1 MVSKWLESDLIQLIR
16 KEGSLELRR
25 LFFLS
30 CYVGLLGAGL
40 IALVNQAASRVEKE
54 EPVTLLFFV
63 FVALLLLFLYLTRIS
78 NRENISATQN
88 LVHKFRMRVMY
99 QILRADI
106 LSVDRIGRTE
116 ILTALSRDAQMISGS
131 IIVLVNTLQGAA
143 LLFFC
148 VLYLGVISLPAA
160 IVAVIFGVVIFLIF
174 SQNIQSAH
182 VGLYEAWAEESNV
195 YSRFSDFLY
204 GYKEV
209 VLNSN
214 RALDMTNDLVYTS
227 KRAKNLKAESLIN
240 LSNNYSYIQ
249 LMFYVLV
256 AIMIFVVP
264 IFSSKFSE
272 HVVMVSTTALF
283 MIGSLTGII
292 QSLPVLSQANT
303 SARELQKLST
313 ELESITKDEDLVNQ
327 EFSPEIESIALKEI
341 CYQYLDPKGVP
352 KFSIGPVS
360 YEFKKGLVY
369 FIRGNNGCG
378 KTSLIKVLTGL
389 YKATSGYIFVNGQRV
404 LSPTSSSYRNLFSAI
419 FSDFYL
425 FKRLYGL
432 GDADEKLIDELLDT
446 LEIKE
451 KIKINRLE
459 FGDLNLST
467 GQKKRLALL
476 VSMLEKRQVII
487 LDEWA
492 ADQDPEFR
500 KFFYEAIIPKLKAE
514 GKIIIAITHD
524 DGYFHMAD
532 HLLLIEN
539 GQMTDL
545 TPLGGGK

>member
-1 MVSKWLESDLIQLIR
+1 MVSRWLESDLIRLIR

-40 IALVNQAASRVEKE
+40 IALVNQAASHVEKE
-54 EPVTLLFFV
+54 ESVTLLFFI
-63 FVALLLLFLYLTRIS
+63 FIGLLLLFLYLTKIS
-78 NRENISATQN
+78 NKENISATQN

-148 VLYLGVISLPAA
+148 VLYLSFISIPAA
-160 IVAVIFGVVIFLIF
+160 LVAVAFGVVIFTIF
-174 SQNIQSAH
+174 SKNIQSAH
-182 VGLYEAWAEESNV
+182 EGLYEAWAEESNV

-209 VLNSN
+209 VLNSE
-214 RALDMTNDLVYTS
+214 RALDMTNDLIYTS

-240 LSNNYSYIQ
+240 LSNNFSYIQ

-256 AIMIFVVP
+256 GIMIFIVP
-264 IFSSKFSE
+264 IFFSKFSE

-303 SARELQKLST
+303 SAKELQKLSDD
-313 ELESITKDEDLVNQ
+313 LESIVDIGDSVNQ
-327 EFSPEIESIALKEI
+327 QFPDVVDSIILKDI
-341 CYQYLDPKGVP
+341 CYQYLDLKGVP
-352 KFSIGPVS
+352 QFSIGPVT

-389 YKATSGYIFVNGQRV
+389 YKATSGFIFVNNQRV
-404 LSPTSSSYRNLFSAI
+404 LNPCSSSYRNLFSAI

-425 FKRLYGL
+425 FKKLYGL
-432 GDADEKLIDELLDT
+432 RNVDEQTINDLLNA
-446 LEIKE
+446 LEIRD
-451 KIKINRLE
+451 KIEIKHYE
-459 FGDLNLST
+459 FSDLNLST

-476 VSMLEKRQVII
+476 VSILEERNVII

-500 KFFYEAIIPKLKAE
+500 KFFYESIIPKFKKD

-524 DGYFHMAD
+524 ESYFHLAD
-532 HLLLIEN
+532 HLLMVDN
-539 GQMTDL
+539 GVISEMNS
-545 TPLGGGK
+545 TPS

>member
-1 MVSKWLESDLIQLIR
+1 MVLKWLESDLIQLIR

-40 IALVNQAASRVEKE
+40 IALVNQAASRVENE

-78 NRENISATQN
+78 NKENISATQN

-106 LSVDRIGRTE
+106 LSVDKIGRTE

-131 IIVLVNTLQGAA
+131 IIVLVNTLQGAS

-148 VLYLGVISLPAA
+148 VIYLGFVSLPAA
-160 IVAVIFGVVIFLIF
+160 FVAVIFGAVIFIIF
-174 SQNIQSAH
+174 SQNIQRAH
-182 VGLYEAWAEESNV
+182 EGLYEAWAEESNV
-195 YSRFSDFLY
+195 YNRFSDFLY

-209 VLNSN
+209 VLNSD
-214 RALDMTNDLVYTS
+214 RALDMTNDLIYTS
-227 KRAKNLKAESLIN
+227 KRAKNLKAESLIG

-256 AIMIFVVP
+256 AIMIFIVP
-264 IFSSKFSE
+264 MFSSKFSE

-303 SARELQKLST
+303 SAKELQKLSAD
-313 ELESITKDEDLVNQ
+313 LESISKGENLVNQ
-327 EFSPEIESIALKEI
+327 DFPAEIESIELKEI
-341 CYQYLDPKGVP
+341 CYQYLDSKGIP
-352 KFSIGPVS
+352 QFSIGPVS
-360 YEFKKGLVY
+360 YEFKKGLIY

-389 YKATSGYIFVNGQRV
+389 YKATSGFIFVNNQRV
-404 LSPTSSSYRNLFSAI
+404 LNPTSSSYRNLFSAI

-425 FKRLYGL
+425 FKKLYGL
-432 GDADEKLIDELLDT
+432 GNADEQLIDELLDT
-446 LEIKE
+446 LEIKD
-451 KIKINRLE
+451 KIRIDRLE
-459 FGDLNLST
+459 FGHLNLST

-500 KFFYEAIIPKLKAE
+500 KFFYESIIPRLKDE

-524 DGYFHMAD
+524 DGYFQMAD
-532 HLLLIEN
+532 HLLLVEN
-539 GQMTDL
+539 GQITDL
-545 TPLGGGK
+545 TPLKGDK

>member
-1 MVSKWLESDLIQLIR
+1 MVSKWLESDLIQLIQ

-40 IALVNQAASRVEKE
+40 IALVNQAASRVEKSE
-54 EPVTLLFFV
+54 SVTLLFFI
-63 FVALLLLFLYLTRIS
+63 FITLLLLFLYLTRVS

-106 LSVDRIGRTE
+106 LSVDRIGRSE

-131 IIVLVNTLQGAA
+131 IIVLVNTLQGGA

-148 VLYLGVISLPAA
+148 VIYLGVVSLPAA
-160 IVAVIFGVVIFLIF
+160 LIAVIFGFVVFSVF
-174 SQNIQSAH
+174 SQNVHSAH
-182 VGLYEAWAEESNV
+182 KGLFEAWDEETNV

-209 VLNSN
+209 VLNSS
-214 RALDMTNDLVYTS
+214 RALDMTNDLIYTS
-227 KRAKNLKAESLIN
+227 RRAKNLKAESLID
-240 LSNNYSYIQ
+240 LSNNFSYIQ

-256 AIMIFVVP
+256 ALMIFVVP
-264 IFSSKFSE
+264 FFSSDFSE

-303 SARELQKLST
+303 SARELQKLSK
-313 ELESITKDEDLVNQ
+313 ELESISKESEMGDQ
-327 EFSPEIESIALKEI
+327 EFPPIIESVVLKDI
-341 CYQYLDPKGVP
+341 CYQYLDVNGAS
-352 KFSIGPVS
+352 KFSIGPIS
-360 YEFKKGLVY
+360 YEFKKGFVY
-369 FIRGNNGCG
+369 FIRRNNGCG

-389 YKATSGYIFVNGQRV
+389 YQPTSGFIFVNNQRV
-404 LSPTSSSYRNLFSAI
+404 ISSTSRSYRNLFSAI

-425 FKRLYGL
+425 FKRLYGFQ
-432 GDADEKLIDELLDT
+432 DIDEGFIDELLRI
-446 LEIKE
+446 LEIRDKV
-451 KIKINRLE
+451 KIDRHE
-459 FGDLNLST
+459 FSDLNLST

-476 VSMLEKRQVII
+476 VSMLENRQIII

-500 KFFYEAIIPKLKAE
+500 KFFYESIIPKLKDE

-524 DGYFHMAD
+524 DGYFDKAD
-532 HLLLIEN
+532 HLLLMEN
-539 GQMTDL
+539 GLLMEVTS
-545 TPLGGGK
+545 GANR

>member
-1 MVSKWLESDLIQLIR
+1 MVSKWLESDLIQLIQ

-40 IALVNQAASRVEKE
+40 IALVNQAASRVEKSE
-54 EPVTLLFFV
+54 SVTLLFFI
-63 FVALLLLFLYLTRIS
+63 FIALLLLFLYLTRVS

-106 LSVDRIGRTE
+106 LSVDRIGRSE

-131 IIVLVNTLQGAA
+131 IIVLVNTLQGGA

-148 VLYLGVISLPAA
+148 VIYLGVVSLPAA
-160 IVAVIFGVVIFLIF
+160 LIAVIFGFIVFSVF
-174 SQNIQSAH
+174 SQNVHSAH
-182 VGLYEAWAEESNV
+182 KGLFDAWDEETNV

-209 VLNSN
+209 VLNSS
-214 RALDMTNDLVYTS
+214 RALDMTNDLIYTS
-227 KRAKNLKAESLIN
+227 RRAKNLKAESLID
-240 LSNNYSYIQ
+240 LSNNFSYIQ

-256 AIMIFVVP
+256 ALMIFVVP
-264 IFSSKFSE
+264 IFSSDFSE

-303 SARELQKLST
+303 SARELQNLSK
-313 ELESITKDEDLVNQ
+313 ELESISKESEIGSQ
-327 EFSPEIESIALKEI
+327 EFPPIIESVVLKDI
-341 CYQYLDPKGVP
+341 CYQYLDANGTP
-352 KFSIGPVS
+352 KFSIGPIS
-360 YEFKKGLVY
+360 YEFKKGFVY

-389 YKATSGYIFVNGQRV
+389 YQPTAGFIFVNNQRV
-404 LSPTSSSYRNLFSAI
+404 ISSTSRSYRNLFSAI

-425 FKRLYGL
+425 FKRLYGFQ
-432 GDADEKLIDELLDT
+432 DIDEGFIDELLRT
-446 LEIKE
+446 LEIRDKV
-451 KIKINRLE
+451 KIDLHE
-459 FGDLNLST
+459 FSDLNLST

-476 VSMLEKRQVII
+476 VSMLENRQIII

-500 KFFYEAIIPKLKAE
+500 KFFYESIIPKLKDE

-524 DGYFHMAD
+524 DGYFDKAD
-532 HLLLIEN
+532 HLLLMEN
-539 GQMTDL
+539 GLL
-545 TPLGGGK
+545 TEVTSGANR